1 MRGIARPAR
10 SLRRR
15 APTDLHASRKTRTRV
30 RPTPA
35 VPAGPC
41 AMLRSRCPPAP
52 TRAAVRDAEGARR
65 HADLQT
71 HCRGSG
77 LHRTHPTNA
86 ASPCRVEVLGRE
98 DTAPSALHGAAAR
111 SLDREPGARRG
122 LTSSRR
128 IALITAPSRAGG
140 ARGCR
145 LARAS
150 VQHRAPMRPMRR
162 TRSRQDRALLAI
174 VASRQSR
181 TPGALRV
188 QIQSRGGRLT
198 SRYTSLQAH
207 AVVTSIL
214 ARSPSRRRLLRPRAR
229 QRLRPRRRRRSRA
242 CA

>member
-15 APTDLHASRKTRTRV
+15 APTDLHASRKTRTQA

-111 SLDREPGARRG
+111 SLDREPGTTRLDPFA
-122 LTSSRR
+122 SRC
-128 IALITAPSRAGG
+128 ADHGSKP
-140 ARGCR
+140 CR
-145 LARAS
+145 
-150 VQHRAPMRPMRR
+150 RR
-162 TRSRQDRALLAI
+162 TRLSSGSRQRATSWRQCANARAQLSRPVGDHVQLRQKSPDPRLAFP
-174 VASRQSR
+174 AS
-181 TPGALRV
+181 
-188 QIQSRGGRLT
+188 
-198 SRYTSLQAH
+198 H
-207 AVVTSIL
+207 
-214 ARSPSRRRLLRPRAR
+214 
-229 QRLRPRRRRRSRA
+229 
-242 CA
+242 

>member
-15 APTDLHASRKTRTRV
+15 APTDLHASRKTRTRA

-52 TRAAVRDAEGARR
+52 TRAAVRDAEVARR
-65 HADLQT
+65 HADLPT

-111 SLDREPGARRG
+111 SLDREPGTTRLDLFASHCADHG
-122 LTSSRR
+122 SK
-128 IALITAPSRAGG
+128 P
-140 ARGCR
+140 CR
-145 LARAS
+145 
-150 VQHRAPMRPMRR
+150 RR
-162 TRSRQDRALLAI
+162 TRLSSGSRQRATSCANAPNAAHAIAPGSRPVGDRGKPTKPDTRRFTGPNS
-174 VASRQSR
+174 VA
-181 TPGALRV
+181 
-188 QIQSRGGRLT
+188 RGKINVT
-198 SRYTSLQAH
+198 IYQFASAH
-207 AVVTSIL
+207 AVLTSTL
-214 ARSPSRRRLLRPRAR
+214 ARSPSRRRLLRRRPRH
-229 QRLRPRRRRRSRA
+229 RPRRRRRSRA

>member
-15 APTDLHASRKTRTRV
+15 APTDLHASRKTRTRA

-111 SLDREPGARRG
+111 SPSLPTALLTRMAFSQKVTFSQKGGVSRQRG
-122 LTSSRR
+122 W
-128 IALITAPSRAGG
+128 A
-140 ARGCR
+140 
-145 LARAS
+145 ARAIAACC
-150 VQHRAPMRPMRR
+150 VEHWPVP
-162 TRSRQDRALLAI
+162 RSEGSGENER
-174 VASRQSR
+174 
-181 TPGALRV
+181 GAEK
-188 QIQSRGGRLT
+188 SD
-198 SRYTSLQAH
+198 AEH
-207 AVVTSIL
+207 
-214 ARSPSRRRLLRPRAR
+214 
-229 QRLRPRRRRRSRA
+229 
-242 CA
+242 